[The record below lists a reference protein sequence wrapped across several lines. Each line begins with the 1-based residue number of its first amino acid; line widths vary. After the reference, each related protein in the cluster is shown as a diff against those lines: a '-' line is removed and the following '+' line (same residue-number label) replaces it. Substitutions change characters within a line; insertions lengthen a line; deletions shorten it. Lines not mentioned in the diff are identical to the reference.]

1 MTGSSCWPRS
11 RGASTRAERRHAA
24 WLASLLIATT
34 PLAAQ
39 QPAGQLLPGNL
50 PIELDAAWSELDRRS
65 DRLLFRDLTVTQG
78 DLRLKA
84 DEAIASPAD
93 FENSRWVFTGNVV
106 MQSTDARVTAQRA
119 EISFGAQRLQ
129 VIVLTGAPARF
140 EQLAQRD
147 GLPTA
152 GRARLMEYD
161 LTSGVVLMSGDAWL
175 SDGSN
180 EIAGA
185 RISYDLRNERVT
197 ADADETGQ
205 VRLRITPPERGEPTP
220 EPQPAEPLDTRPDPA
235 TDTTP

>member
-1 MTGSSCWPRS
+1 M
-11 RGASTRAERRHAA
+11 
-24 WLASLLIATT
+24 
-34 PLAAQ
+34 
-39 QPAGQLLPGNL
+39 LPGNL

-78 DLRLKA
+78 DLRLQA

-106 MQSTDARVTAQRA
+106 MQSADARVSAEQA

-129 VIVLTGAPARF
+129 VILLTGNPARF
-140 EQLAQRD
+140 EQLARRE

-152 GRARLMEYD
+152 GRAGLMEYD
-161 LTSGVVLMSGDAWL
+161 LTSGVVLMSGEAWL
-175 SDGSN
+175 SDGNN
-180 EIAGA
+180 EISGA

-205 VRLRITPPERGEPTP
+205 VRLRITPPERGEPARP
-220 EPQPAEPLDTRPDPA
+220 PQPESPADAPPPDDPR
-235 TDTTP
+235 